1 MTKDIII
8 KSNKYGI
15 NLILDPDIPFE
26 ELLAMIQKKFQMTG
40 DFFGNAKMAVNFEG
54 RELNLQQ
61 EQAIVDAIM
70 ENSSIQIVCIMNE
83 DSELAS
89 RMQERLEAYDKL
101 KTLEQDPLQNTAAK
115 QPEDLQMPANGYA
128 DDSAEATDPVSEF
141 YRGNLRSGQVLECSS
156 NVVLVGD
163 VNPGA
168 MIVAGGNIVV
178 LGSMK
183 GNARAGAFGDNS
195 CFIFALDMRPIQ
207 LQIGEYIAKSP
218 DKEKGRRTRKKN
230 TENQSL
236 PKVAMVRD
244 EMICIEPMTKRC
256 L

>member
-15 NLILDPDIPFE
+15 NLILNPDIPFE

-40 DFFGNAKMAVNFEG
+40 DFFKNAKMAVNFEG
-54 RELNLQQ
+54 RDLTLPQ

-89 RMQERLEAYDKL
+89 RMQERLEAYDKPE
-101 KTLEQDPLQNTAAK
+101 TIEQASSQNTTVR
-115 QPEDLQMPANGYA
+115 QPENLQMTGNGYA
-128 DDSAEATDPVSEF
+128 NDNAEATEPVSEF

-168 MIVAGGNIVV
+168 MITAGGNIVV

-183 GNARAGAFGDNS
+183 GNARAGAFGDSS

-218 DKEKGRRTRKKN
+218 DKEKGRRIRKKN
-230 TENQSL
+230 TENQGL
-236 PKVAMVRD
+236 PKVAMVKD
-244 EMICIEPMTKRC
+244 ETICIEPMTKGC